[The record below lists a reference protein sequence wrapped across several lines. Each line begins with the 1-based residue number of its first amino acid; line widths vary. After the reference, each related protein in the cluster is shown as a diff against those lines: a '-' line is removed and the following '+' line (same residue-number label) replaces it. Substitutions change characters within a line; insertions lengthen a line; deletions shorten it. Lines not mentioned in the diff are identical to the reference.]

1 MHIFSFIYN
10 STSKE
15 NVASYGTGRND
26 RLVPK
31 CYKLFF
37 TDFLIYFIL
46 NPEGIP
52 TEIKKNYS

>member
-52 TEIKKNYS
+52 TEI